1 MGPVHPSCPVR
12 TTPATRSGGTDEARR
27 RHRRDNHG
35 MDLDTARAVAAEQH
49 HAVLATLRA
58 DGAPQMSPVVVAV
71 DADGYIV
78 ISSRETAYKVRNLR
92 RDPQAYV
99 CVLPDSFFG
108 RWIQIEGRATIIDL
122 PEAMEPLIDYYRRL
136 SGEHPDWDDYRAAME
151 REKRVLIRIEPTRAG
166 PDHSG

>member
-1 MGPVHPSCPVR
+1 
-12 TTPATRSGGTDEARR
+12 
-27 RHRRDNHG
+27 
-35 MDLDTARAVAAEQH
+35 MDLDTARAVVAEQH

-71 DADGYIV
+71 DADGYLV

-92 RDPQAYV
+92 RDPRAYV

-108 RWIQIEGRATIIDL
+108 RWIQIEGLATIIDL

-151 REKRVLIRIEPTRAG
+151 REKRVLIRIEPNRAG